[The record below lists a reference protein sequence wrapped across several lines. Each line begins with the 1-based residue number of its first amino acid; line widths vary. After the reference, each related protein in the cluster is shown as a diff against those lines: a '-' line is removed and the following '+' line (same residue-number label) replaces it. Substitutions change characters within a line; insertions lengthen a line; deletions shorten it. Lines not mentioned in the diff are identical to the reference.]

1 MSEAPGGVSGTRRLL
16 RRLRDTMAG
25 SGSAQER
32 LDRIVRIVAT
42 EMIAEVCSVYVM
54 RAGEVLEL
62 FATEGLRPEAV
73 HRTRLRVG
81 EGLVGLI
88 AATARPLALADA
100 QAHPA
105 FAYRPETGEEIYRS
119 LMGVPILRG
128 GRVLGVLLVQ
138 NRTSR
143 HYDEDEIEVLQTIAM
158 IVAELAAS
166 GELVNPL
173 EIAESR
179 MGGMLPVRLTGIRL
193 NSGLAIGPAV
203 LHEPRLLIQQVVAE
217 DVPAEI
223 ERLRHAVA
231 AMRDAIDELVA
242 ASDGLGAGEHRDILE
257 TYRMFAADRGW
268 VARIADAI
276 RSGLTAE
283 AAVQKVRDETS
294 RRMMQASDPY
304 LRERLVDLEDLA
316 NRLQRYLS
324 VPAPEAA
331 LAELPAEFIL
341 IARAMGPAELLDYAH
356 RRIMGLVLE
365 EGSPTAHVAIVARA
379 FDMPVVGRV
388 EDATDRI
395 DAGDVVIVD
404 GDHAQIL
411 IRPSEDIRQS
421 ATSTIEARTR
431 RRAYYD
437 SLRSAPAVTRDGIG
451 IKLMLNAGMLIDMAQ
466 LATAGAEGIG
476 LFRTELAL
484 MVRDTFPAVNDQTE
498 FYRRVFELAGDR
510 PVVFRTLDIGGD
522 KLLPYLSHATE
533 DNPAMGWRAIRIGLD
548 RPAMLREQLRA
559 LVRAAEGRH
568 LQVKF
573 PMIAE
578 IREFERARSLLD
590 MELARAAGEGWTPP
604 ASVKIGVML
613 EVPALL
619 WQLPGLCERIDFLS
633 IGTNDLLQ
641 FLFACDRGNPRLA
654 DRYDPLSAPML
665 ALLRE
670 VVAQTSASLVPLSMC
685 GEMASSPLEAMVL
698 IALGFRTLSMTGT
711 AIGPVKTMIRSLD
724 AAAVSE
730 YVDEIGARPDHSL
743 RPKLEAYAHDHAIAL

>member
-1 MSEAPGGVSGTRRLL
+1 MNEVPGSVSGTRRLL
-16 RRLRDTMAG
+16 RRLRDIMA
-25 SGSAQER
+25 SAANSQDR
-32 LDRIVRIVAT
+32 LDRIVRIIAA
-42 EMIAEVCSVYVM
+42 EMVAEVCSVYIM

-88 AATARPLALADA
+88 AATARPLALEDA

-105 FAYRPETGEEIYRS
+105 FAYRPETGEEIYHS

-128 GRVLGVLLVQ
+128 GRILGVLIVQ
-138 NRTSR
+138 NRISR
-143 HYDEDEIEVLQTIAM
+143 RYAEDEIEVLQTIAM

-173 EIAESR
+173 EIAPSQA
-179 MGGMLPVRLTGIRL
+179 GGMLPVRLVGVRL
-193 NSGLAIGPAV
+193 NPGLAIGPAV
-203 LHEPRLLIQQVVAE
+203 LHEPRLAIRQVVAE
-217 DVPAEI
+217 DIAAEL
-223 ERLRHAVA
+223 ERLRRAVA
-231 AMRDAIDELVA
+231 AMRESVDELVV
-242 ASDGLGAGEHRDILE
+242 ASHGLGAGEHRDVLE

-268 VARIADAI
+268 IARIADAI

-283 AAVQKVRDETS
+283 AAVQKVRDETGT
-294 RRMMQASDPY
+294 RMMQASDPY
-304 LRERLVDLEDLA
+304 LRERLVDLDDLA
-316 NRLQRYLS
+316 NRLLKHLS
-324 VPAPEAA
+324 TRLPNAA
-331 LAELPAEFIL
+331 WAELPLEFIL

-356 RRIMGLVLE
+356 RRVIGLVLE

-379 FDMPVVGRV
+379 LDIPVVGRV
-388 EDATDRI
+388 GGAVSRI
-395 DAGDVVIVD
+395 ETGDVVILD

-411 IRPSEDIRQS
+411 IRPSQDVQQS
-421 ATSTIEARTR
+421 TAAAVEARIR
-431 RRAYYD
+431 RVTLYD
-437 SLRSAPAVTRDGIG
+437 SLRTAPAVTRDGIG
-451 IKLMLNAGMLIDMAQ
+451 IKLLLNAGLLIDMPQ
-466 LATAGAEGIG
+466 LAATGAEGVG
-476 LFRTELAL
+476 LFRTEIPF
-484 MVRDTFPAVNDQTE
+484 MVRDTFPAVEDQTE
-498 FYRRVFELAGDR
+498 FYRSVFDQAGGR

-522 KLLPYLSHATE
+522 KLLPYLPHASE

-559 LVRAAEGRH
+559 LVRAAEGRN
-568 LQVKF
+568 LLVKF

-578 IREFERARSLLD
+578 IPELERARALLD
-590 MELARAAGEGWTPP
+590 MELAYAAGEGRAPP

-619 WQLPGLCERIDFLS
+619 WQLPALCRRIDFLS

-665 ALLRE
+665 AMLRE
-670 VVAQTSASLVPLSMC
+670 VVVQTCASTVPLSMC
-685 GEMASSPLEAMVL
+685 GEMAGNPIEAMVL
-698 IALGFRTLSMTGT
+698 IALGFRTLSMAGT

-724 AAAVSE
+724 AAAVAD
-730 YVDEIGARPDHSL
+730 YIDEIGERPDHSL
-743 RPKLEAYAHDHAIAL
+743 RPKLEAYARDHAIAL